1 MKRMKQFK
9 NAVRQIHL
17 WLGLGTGLVV
27 FIVSVTG
34 CLYVF
39 EEDIRDL
46 TQKEY
51 KYVPVQQKPFVGLD
65 QIIRNFEQ
73 IAPNEKIT
81 LIRMTEAEP
90 NATVAISS
98 KKKRVYYFNPYDGQL
113 VNKGGADWLTVVLD
127 IHMTLLLGE
136 TGKFIQRWSVVIFVL
151 MLLTGLVLWF
161 PNQMRLL
168 RQSISIKWGASFK
181 RVNYDL
187 HNVLGFYA
195 SGILII
201 VSLSGLYFAFKEV
214 KTGVSFFTGTKLS
227 EGRKA
232 QPVPKTESK
241 EPLAVRYNRLY
252 QSVLLEYPGVISSS
266 ISVRKNGELRLRTM
280 YPYRWARNQNS
291 FFFDQASGQLLRS
304 KLYKDFNKAD
314 FYEATNYD
322 LHTGQL
328 FGWFGKVVACIASL
342 ISASLPVTGF
352 IIWWKKRKKKKK
364 PAVVKVRY
372 DLSTTNLSV

>member
-51 KYVPVQQKPFVGLD
+51 KYVPVHQKPFVGLD